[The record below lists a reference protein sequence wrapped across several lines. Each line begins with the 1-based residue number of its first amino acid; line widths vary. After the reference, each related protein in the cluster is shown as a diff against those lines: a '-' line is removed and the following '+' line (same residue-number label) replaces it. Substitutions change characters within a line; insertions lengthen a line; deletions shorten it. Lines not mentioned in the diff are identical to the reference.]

1 MIDDHAKKTYL
12 VSLFK
17 QLFDAHPAN
26 VCMLDMSGHIIA
38 VNESWMRF
46 ARENELPAAYTF
58 EGKNYLESCIAAA
71 QSGDQ
76 HASAALTG
84 LLDVLSTGRKNFSLV
99 YPCHAPH
106 ERRWFKL
113 WIEPQMPETPVVIL
127 AHKLERAE
135 RIGGPIDPRSMN

>member
-1 MIDDHAKKTYL
+1 MIDDRAYNTYL

-26 VCMLDMSGHIIA
+26 VCMLDMSGHILA
-38 VNESWMRF
+38 VNASWMRF
-46 ARENELPAAYTF
+46 ARDNELPDTYSF
-58 EGKNYLESCIAAA
+58 EGKNYLEACIAAA
-71 QSGDQ
+71 QSGDP

-84 LLDVLSTGRKNFSLV
+84 LLDVLATGRKNFSLV

-135 RIGGPIDPRSMN
+135 RVDGVTDSREMN